1 MRAMENDPRQKQP
14 GEKFMVKELSE
25 KLNKEYGSKIA
36 WNAAEY
42 VKYKE
47 QVESARIDAINGL
60 ISEFNNW
67 STLSDEE
74 EDQLYNLIQDLKNY
88 VNLLNK
94 INEELNDCIEY
105 IKGE

>member
-1 MRAMENDPRQKQP
+1 
-14 GEKFMVKELSE
+14 MVNEVTE
-25 KLNKEYGSKIA
+25 KLNKKYGSKIA
-36 WNAAEY
+36 WNAADY
-42 VKYKE
+42 IKYKE
-47 QVESARIDAINGL
+47 QVDSARIDAIRGL

-88 VNLLNK
+88 VNLLYK

-105 IKGE
+105 LKGE

>member
-1 MRAMENDPRQKQP
+1 MENDPRQKQP

-25 KLNKEYGSKIA
+25 KLNKKYGSKIA

-47 QVESARIDAINGL
+47 QVDSARIDAINGL

-67 STLSDEE
+67 STVSDEE
-74 EDQLYNLIQDLKNY
+74 EDQLYDLIQDLKNY
-88 VNLLNK
+88 VNLLYK

-105 IKGE
+105 LKGE

>member
-1 MRAMENDPRQKQP
+1 MVNEVT
-14 GEKFMVKELSE
+14 EKVN
-25 KLNKEYGSKIA
+25 NKYGSKIA
-36 WNAAEY
+36 WNAADY

-74 EDQLYNLIQDLKNY
+74 EDQLYNLIQDLKDY
-88 VNLLNK
+88 VNLLYK

-105 IKGE
+105 LKGE

>member
-14 GEKFMVKELSE
+14 GEKFMEKELSE
-25 KLNKEYGSKIA
+25 KSNQRHKSKLT
-36 WNAAEY
+36 WNEAEY

-60 ISEFNNW
+60 ISEFNSW
-67 STLSDEE
+67 STVSDEE
-74 EDQLYNLIQDLKNY
+74 ADQVYNLIQDLKNY
-88 VNLLNK
+88 VNLLYK

-105 IKGE
+105 LKGE

>member
-1 MRAMENDPRQKQP
+1 
-14 GEKFMVKELSE
+14 MVKDVAE
-25 KLNKEYGSKIA
+25 KLNKKYGSKIA
-36 WNAAEY
+36 RNAAEY
-42 VKYKE
+42 IKYKE
-47 QVESARIDAINGL
+47 QVDSARIDAINGL

-67 STLSDEE
+67 STLSYEE

-105 IKGE
+105 LKGE